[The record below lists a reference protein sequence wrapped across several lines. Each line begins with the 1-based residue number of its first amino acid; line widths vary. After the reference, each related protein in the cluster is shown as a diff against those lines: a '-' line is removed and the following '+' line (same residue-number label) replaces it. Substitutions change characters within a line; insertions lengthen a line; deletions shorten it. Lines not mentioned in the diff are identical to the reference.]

1 MCLRRRVCT
10 RFRTPFFDEE
20 KVRRPRG
27 EEEEA
32 GEQVHR
38 DGQGC
43 LQGLQEAGGPALLQQ
58 VLQEGLRPLAAHRPP
73 RPDAEGE
80 EVVQGVRPGLPH
92 DHREAARRPRPLQ
105 AASLHDHREVRPQGP
120 FDPFGEGDGRVR
132 LPHEDKGAG
141 LQPRLLRPLPRP
153 RLPLLRPQDQEG
165 HTDVDEETGQAE
177 GEEREEMKTRTRRF
191 LKLTIGVELKTQ
203 LVTAVKLRRG
213 PANDNRDFEPVV
225 RKAQAVKP
233 IKIGI
238 GDKGY
243 DDEDNHELLRDELGA
258 MSIIP
263 ARYQDVP
270 VWRTRGRYR
279 KEMKRGYSKKTYHQR
294 SKDETVFSVVKR
306 TMGDEVRSV
315 RTKAQ
320 NNEVRF
326 RVMA

>member
-1 MCLRRRVCT
+1 
-10 RFRTPFFDEE
+10 
-20 KVRRPRG
+20 
-27 EEEEA
+27 
-32 GEQVHR
+32 
-38 DGQGC
+38 
-43 LQGLQEAGGPALLQQ
+43 
-58 VLQEGLRPLAAHRPP
+58 
-73 RPDAEGE
+73 
-80 EVVQGVRPGLPH
+80 
-92 DHREAARRPRPLQ
+92 
-105 AASLHDHREVRPQGP
+105 
-120 FDPFGEGDGRVR
+120 
-132 LPHEDKGAG
+132 
-141 LQPRLLRPLPRP
+141 
-153 RLPLLRPQDQEG
+153 
-165 HTDVDEETGQAE
+165 
-177 GEEREEMKTRTRRF
+177 MKTRTRRF

-326 RVMA
+326 RVMAYNAMRVASSLLRGFLRSPRAMLNQDVLSILSYLIHFAA